1 MTATCEYWS
10 LVNVPAVQVSPETP
24 ALAVPAAAWETI
36 ASPPSLML
44 VQFGPRLPLARLKLS
59 EPITALVV
67 QEMATL
73 VMLAEAMV
81 PEPLATVQVWPV
93 GLVLTVTL

>member
-1 MTATCEYWS
+1 MSPLLPRWRWS
-10 LVNVPAVQVSPETP
+10 RPT
-24 ALAVPAAAWETI
+24 AWEEI
-36 ASPPSLML
+36 ASPPSLMS

-59 EPITALVV
+59 EAITCRLVV
-67 QEMATL
+67 QVMATL
-73 VMLAEAMV
+73 VMLAEPMV

>member
-1 MTATCEYWS
+1 M
-10 LVNVPAVQVSPETP
+10 QET
-24 ALAVPAAAWETI
+24 
-36 ASPPSLML
+36 
-44 VQFGPRLPLARLKLS
+44 
-59 EPITALVV
+59 
-67 QEMATL
+67 ATL